1 MQQMQQQQQ
10 MMKQQQH
17 QMQREHSD
25 MDMNGHRPQ
34 SPSDPENPGSPS
46 KRPRLG
52 EQQFNG
58 QMGPNGRGQG
68 VPGVGPQGSG
78 MLMQTGLNQKAMG
91 QGQFQGFGG
100 QNQAMQQKMM
110 QVSRSGLQL
119 PCFFVLTLY
128 SRARCRTV

>member
-1 MQQMQQQQQ
+1 MLKQQQQQ
-10 MMKQQQH
+10 QQQQH

-25 MDMNGHRPQ
+25 MDLNGHRPQ

-68 VPGVGPQGSG
+68 VPGIGPQGGG
-78 MLMQTGLNQKAMG
+78 MLMQTGMNQKAMG
-91 QGQFQGFGG
+91 QGQFPGFGG
-100 QNQAMQQKMM
+100 QNPTMQQKLM
-110 QVSRSGLQL
+110 QVWLI
-119 PCFFVLTLY
+119 
-128 SRARCRTV
+128 